1 MFYRE
6 LFFALLGI
14 DISAFDNKAQMFF
27 SSDHQTLSNGGS
39 VHDEDVVK
47 TQNSLKNNMG
57 ESIMKKT
64 MITALVAVAA
74 IGFSSTSFARGGSS
88 SSSSGLIDIEDVS
101 VGVDASKTITKTTTV
116 DINKTINK
124 WGVEA
129 DFKAPAAGGN
139 IGPVAYEA
147 PAVAGDLIEISAKA
161 IAIQRGEV
169 APVYADLAF
178 MGSGGAMARSGE
190 AAAAASAAAS
200 ASSDAAA
207 AAGLAAS
214 SAAAADAAAAGAA
227 AGGDSG
233 YVSFSGI
240 TTGAVSTGAVTID
253 LSNAATA
260 LAVGGSY
267 APPAVT
273 P

>member
-1 MFYRE
+1 
-6 LFFALLGI
+6 
-14 DISAFDNKAQMFF
+14 
-27 SSDHQTLSNGGS
+27 
-39 VHDEDVVK
+39 
-47 TQNSLKNNMG
+47 MG

-74 IGFSSTSFARGGSS
+74 FGISSTSFAWGGSS
-88 SSSSGLIDIEDVS
+88 SSSSGLIDIEDVN
-101 VGVDASKTITKTTTV
+101 VAVDLSETITETTN
-116 DINKTINK
+116 INKTINK

-129 DFKAPAAGGN
+129 DFKAPAAGGD
-139 IGPVAYEA
+139 IGQVAYEA
-147 PAVAGDLIEISAKA
+147 PAVGGDLIEISARA
-161 IAIQRGEV
+161 VAIQRGQV

-178 MGSGGAMARSGE
+178 MGSGGAIAGSGE
-190 AAAAASAAAS
+190 AAAAAAAAAS
-200 ASSDAAA
+200 SDASSDAAA

-214 SAAAADAAAAGAA
+214 SAAAADAAAGSA

-240 TTGAVSTGAVTID
+240 TTGAVSTGPVTID

-260 LAVGGSY
+260 LAVGGGY
-267 APPAVT
+267 TPVVT